1 MSRTG
6 DFLRIFLSLMRLR
19 VFIILALALSVLCI
33 PLHAQAFSL
42 ESQKTNAL
50 SGFWTF
56 YPNRLLTGFDL
67 SLEDIAP
74 TAGADTLFARVPSD
88 WNSYAV
94 RGGRFGGHGVG
105 TYTTWIENLEV
116 GELYAVR
123 LNFAGSSHRIFVGD
137 EAQPLCAAGKP
148 ALTAAEHVPD
158 YRHVLCRFVA
168 SDRRMRLTIQISNF
182 LHAAG
187 GLRDV
192 PIVGKEASIWREYL
206 IHSTAAVASLAFLFG
221 VIILLGVGF
230 LLNRTEYR
238 SLYMIGFALVMAI
251 HALNGDVRLGREL
264 FESYGFLPQAKLNM
278 FILPFGAS
286 MLLLYVAT
294 WLSPGRLRQ
303 AVQYTAAALA
313 GWSVLFVILPFS
325 VVVRFYYLNLQ
336 ITAALAV
343 LLVILLAYALRK
355 GRGEIWILAM
365 GTGFLALG
373 ALAAVLRTLY
383 LIEMQ
388 GLEFIGFLLFLA
400 TQTSHSVVELTRIRR
415 RQQTLIR
422 QNKVALG
429 RLSLFVPRMHL
440 SKVSR
445 RWRESIRPGKF
456 YHTEACIMF
465 LRIEPDNGHEMAADD
480 LFDLH
485 ADFAEEVANFAD
497 SFGGVVDRISV
508 GRYILSFNDDPA
520 IALKLAVQLRIQ
532 VRQWGAALDRYIL
545 FRCGIHYGSAVW
557 GLYGSAERWA
567 GGYMG
572 DTVNVAARLETL
584 CARYH
589 TSILMSQDAYF
600 KSAHLDG
607 YLSRMLEPVK
617 LKGKDDHIFV
627 YEVLAGLP
635 EEKIQLVKETL
646 PFFGRGLQAFLN
658 KDFTRA
664 IEFFEKVIA
673 VNPEDFAANLYL
685 GRSKKLAEQGTDET
699 WNPIEAL
706 QKK

>member
-1 MSRTG
+1 
-6 DFLRIFLSLMRLR
+6 
-19 VFIILALALSVLCI
+19 
-33 PLHAQAFSL
+33 
-42 ESQKTNAL
+42 
-50 SGFWTF
+50 
-56 YPNRLLTGFDL
+56 
-67 SLEDIAP
+67 
-74 TAGADTLFARVPSD
+74 
-88 WNSYAV
+88 
-94 RGGRFGGHGVG
+94 
-105 TYTTWIENLEV
+105 
-116 GELYAVR
+116 
-123 LNFAGSSHRIFVGD
+123 
-137 EAQPLCAAGKP
+137 
-148 ALTAAEHVPD
+148 
-158 YRHVLCRFVA
+158 
-168 SDRRMRLTIQISNF
+168 MRLTIQVANF

-192 PIVGKEASIWREYL
+192 PTFGKEPIVWRDYL
-206 IHSTAAVASLAFLFG
+206 IHSTAAVGALAFLFG
-221 VIILLGVGF
+221 VVTLLLLGYS
-230 LLNRTEYR
+230 LNRKDYR
-238 SLYMIGFALVMAI
+238 SHYMIGFAFVMVI

-278 FILPFGAS
+278 FILPFGAA

-294 WLSPGRLRQ
+294 WFSPGRLRQ
-303 AVQYTAAALA
+303 GVQYTAAALV
-313 GWSVLFVILPFS
+313 GWSVLFMILPLS
-325 VVVRFYYLNLQ
+325 LAVRLYYINLQ
-336 ITAALAV
+336 VTAALAV
-343 LLVILLAYALRK
+343 SLLILMAYALRK
-355 GRGEIWILAM
+355 GRGEIWILAA

-373 ALAAVLRTLY
+373 VLAAVLRTLH
-383 LIEMQ
+383 LIEIQ
-388 GLEFIGFLLFLA
+388 GLEFIGFMLFLA
-400 TQTSHSVVELTRIRR
+400 TQTSQSVVELTRIRR
-415 RQQTLIR
+415 GQQALVR
-422 QNKVALG
+422 ENKAALS
-429 RLSLFVPRMHL
+429 RLSLFVPRVHL

-445 RWRESIRPGKF
+445 RWREPIKPGKF
-456 YHTEACIMF
+456 YNAEACIMF
-465 LRIEPDNGHEMAADD
+465 LRIEPDNGHEMTADD

-485 ADFAEEVANFAD
+485 ADFAEEVANFAER
-497 SFGGVVDRISV
+497 FGGVVDRISV

-520 IALKLAVQLRIQ
+520 IALQLAVQLRIQ

-600 KSAHLDG
+600 QSAHFDE
-607 YLSRMLEPVK
+607 YLTRMLEPVK

-635 EEKIQLVKETL
+635 DDRIEFIKETL

-664 IEFFEKVIA
+664 IEYFEKVIA
-673 VNPEDFAANLYL
+673 LHPEDFAANLYL

-699 WNPIEAL
+699 WNPIESL